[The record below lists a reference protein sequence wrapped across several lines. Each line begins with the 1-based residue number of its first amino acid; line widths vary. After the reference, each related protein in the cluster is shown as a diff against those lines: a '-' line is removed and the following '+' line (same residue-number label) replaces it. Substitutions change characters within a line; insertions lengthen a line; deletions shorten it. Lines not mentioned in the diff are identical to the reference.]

1 MKNLMKFTAVLASAA
16 ILCGNC
22 LTGYTAEGLHYFGVT
37 DNGTLQQMQLL
48 DPNGWLQGC
57 DHSFFS
63 YADENTPYYIATYHL
78 DEVDQSDPEYYI
90 WADMMYLTVPRQ
102 DALQF
107 TVRKD
112 IDRQEAETQINTI
125 LPKYFPDYRINN
137 GYTPDGV
144 YNISVKDETKRTEE
158 NAVSLMHELA
168 GAGLISEF
176 YSWGETARYK
186 QIEHG
191 FLTVYNAN
199 GRRSDKENG
208 KNYEWP
214 AIEAWVHTHHPE
226 CELVCITDKNSE
238 LGKKLNMGRTF
249 GQWLWDDTFYAVIP
263 PEETAFADHFALAME
278 LYEQFGLEPCAWL
291 TNLESGAGLMT
302 GQNALT
308 VAGDANLD
316 CSADVADA
324 VLIARFANEDRDAV
338 ITDQGKENADVTH
351 DGKVDAQDTEK
362 LLQYIA
368 KKVRYDELGK

>member
-1 MKNLMKFTAVLASAA
+1 M
-16 ILCGNC
+16 
-22 LTGYTAEGLHYFGVT
+22 
-37 DNGTLQQMQLL
+37 
-48 DPNGWLQGC
+48 
-57 DHSFFS
+57 
-63 YADENTPYYIATYHL
+63 
-78 DEVDQSDPEYYI
+78 
-90 WADMMYLTVPRQ
+90 
-102 DALQF
+102 
-107 TVRKD
+107 
-112 IDRQEAETQINTI
+112 
-125 LPKYFPDYRINN
+125 
-137 GYTPDGV
+137 V
-144 YNISVKDETKRTEE
+144 YELDETKRTGE

-199 GRRSDKENG
+199 DRNSRFDKENG
-208 KNYEWP
+208 KTYDWA

-226 CELVCITDKNSE
+226 CELVCITDKDSE
-238 LGKKLNMGRTF
+238 LGKKLNLGYYMYGE
-249 GQWLWDDTFYAVIP
+249 WLWDDTLYAVIP

-291 TNLESGAGLMT
+291 TNLESEPGQMT

-351 DGKVDAQDTEK
+351 DGKVDAQDAEK

-368 KKVRYDELGK
+368 KKISADDLTE